1 MNSYIA
7 ITNVNILNGLLVATI
22 PFDRGLNIISG
33 ENGTLK
39 TKLLQ
44 ELRHGV
50 FHANTGATTP
60 PRLQA
65 ISPKRNSERRA
76 VEAIIQ
82 TMRQQNRNFDTYISE
97 RGGVQIND
105 GSFENYPSLGDLF
118 YFLYEFRC
126 RDGGSQ
132 IAHMESVTRDFN
144 EVISDVFPEYCL
156 KSEWNPNPGT
166 PKLLLVKNQANEV
179 PLEALSLGEQE
190 ILSLITNLYV
200 SKEKYDVFLID
211 EPEVHLNWHL
221 EERLFDY
228 LDTFCNRYEKQM
240 IVVTHSRVIFKEK
253 FLHKAKF
260 LYWND
265 HGKVEYTTD
274 LSPEKRRRLAGDA
287 IEILKLGEFTK
298 TTFFVE
304 DEAHEVVV
312 KCLALAIGLEVSVT
326 LCGNSQNV
334 RSMYKRLRT
343 GDEWSNTY
351 FLEDGDNEGAPFPGE
366 KRFIHLS
373 KYCIENYFLD
383 LEIASEVLGK
393 KPEELIQL
401 VLCIISENKEKILGK
416 WKFLDFLVNQLKPE
430 DITSELLDKFDGS
443 IILSQLLDR
452 LNIYRN
458 TYIEKYVMM
467 VKDKD
472 LLALKFPPELIEAI
486 QIQT

>member
-1 MNSYIA
+1 M
-7 ITNVNILNGLLVATI
+7 
-22 PFDRGLNIISG
+22 
-33 ENGTLK
+33 
-39 TKLLQ
+39 
-44 ELRHGV
+44 
-50 FHANTGATTP
+50 
-60 PRLQA
+60 
-65 ISPKRNSERRA
+65 
-76 VEAIIQ
+76 
-82 TMRQQNRNFDTYISE
+82 
-97 RGGVQIND
+97 QIND

-132 IAHMESVTRDFN
+132 IVHMESVTNDFN
-144 EVISDVFPEYCL
+144 EVISDVFPEYNL

-166 PKLLLVKNQANEV
+166 PRLRLLKNRTNQV

-190 ILSLITNLYV
+190 VLSLITNLYA

-228 LDTFCNRYEKQM
+228 LDSFCNRYEKQM
-240 IVVTHSRVIFKEK
+240 IVVTHSRVIFKER
-253 FLHKAKF
+253 FLRKAKF

-265 HGKVEYTTD
+265 NGKVEYTTE

-312 KCLALAIGLEVSVT
+312 KNLALAIGSEVSVT
-326 LCGNSQNV
+326 SCGNSQNV
-334 RSMYKRLRT
+334 RSMYKRMRT
-343 GDEWSNTY
+343 GDDWSNTY
-351 FLEDGDNEGAPFPGE
+351 FLEDGDNEGTPFLGE

-373 KYCIENYFLD
+373 KYCMENYFLD

-401 VLCIISENKEKILGK
+401 VLCVLVENKEKILGK
-416 WKFLDFLVNQLKPE
+416 WKFLDFLIDQLKPE
-430 DITSELLDKFDGS
+430 DITSARLDKFDGS
-443 IILSQLLDR
+443 IILRQLLHR
-452 LNIYRN
+452 LSINRDS
-458 TYIEKYVMM
+458 YIEKYVVM
-467 VKDKD
+467 VKNKD
-472 LLALKFPPELIEAI
+472 LLAIKFPPELIEAI
-486 QIQT
+486 RIQA